1 MSLFLALVM
10 VCSLSVSAFAVGNET
25 VITYTGAG
33 TEAYTITVPT
43 TLQPGQSGTVKAQG
57 TWATN
62 RTLKVTTANTV
73 TVANSIDGGE
83 KVLDVTFAGIDQAGD
98 NTTSIT
104 VSKTISVGDISN
116 ALFGTC
122 TGVITYNVSIVD
134 NGSSEGEGSGSEG
147 SGSEGNGKIPEGGT
161 YTQSEKTYSAGETFP
176 TISDGDT
183 YSYGDYTYTYHVT
196 SKKNYYDVGWNVN
209 VSDTSKSSY
218 GEILSEIN
226 GEPVTSMYETFMNCT
241 SLTTAPVIPSSVTG
255 LFGTFTRCDSLTT
268 VSEIPSSVI
277 YMTRA
282 FYGCAS
288 LTGNIEIN
296 ASPSFHTECFLGTK
310 KPITLSGS
318 STKLEALK
326 ATSTNGNITVTVK
339 SDGV

>member
-104 VSKTISVGDISN
+104 VSKSISVGSISN
-116 ALFGTC
+116 ALFGTWS
-122 TGVITYNVSIVD
+122 GVITYNISMED
-134 NGSSEGEGSGSEG
+134 NGVATPTLISFTIAGTNYQAEEGMTWWDWYDSEYNTLGAVCDSPNTGVYFAIDEEL
-147 SGSEGNGKIPEGGT
+147 
-161 YTQSEKTYSAGETFP
+161 YSVATE
-176 TISDGDT
+176 S
-183 YSYGDYTYTYHVT
+183 GDYPKRTDTIISGH
-196 SKKNYYDVGWNVN
+196 NYLAV
-209 VSDTSKSSY
+209 
-218 GEILSEIN
+218 
-226 GEPVTSMYETFMNCT
+226 
-241 SLTTAPVIPSSVTG
+241 
-255 LFGTFTRCDSLTT
+255 
-268 VSEIPSSVI
+268 
-277 YMTRA
+277 
-282 FYGCAS
+282 
-288 LTGNIEIN
+288 
-296 ASPSFHTECFLGTK
+296 
-310 KPITLSGS
+310 
-318 STKLEALK
+318 
-326 ATSTNGNITVTVK
+326 
-339 SDGV
+339 